1 VGDGDVRGFRP
12 VRTKTSQD
20 KAREIEFFDQHA
32 DGDEYN
38 VFAPETNHELVERFL
53 RFACFKPGDRVL
65 DLGCGSGVF
74 AAEVARR
81 GMAVVG
87 VDLSTRLLERGRRQ
101 APAVGFAAGDAERLP
116 FPDETFAGVLLSG
129 LVHHL
134 PDPSA
139 MAREVHRVLRPGG
152 RFMAFDPNRR
162 NPAMW
167 AYRDWSSPFYS
178 SIGVT
183 ENERPVLA
191 SQVRDVFASVGFRT
205 ATDYFSARYRYVAS
219 ERARWLLPA
228 YNMFETIALAPRP
241 LRPLRA
247 FVLSFGEKQV
257 R

>member
-1 VGDGDVRGFRP
+1 VWGLKP
-12 VRTKTSQD
+12 VRTKVTQD

-38 VFAPETNHELVERFL
+38 VFTLDTNRELVDRFI
-53 RFACFKPGDRVL
+53 RFARLRPGDRVL

-81 GMAVVG
+81 GMLVAG
-87 VDLSTRLLERGRRQ
+87 IDLSSRLLVRGHMQ
-101 APAVGFAAGDAERLP
+101 APSVGFAVGDAEQLP
-116 FPDETFAGVLLSG
+116 FADGTFDGVLLSG
-129 LVHHL
+129 IVHHL
-134 PDPSA
+134 PNPA
-139 MAREVHRVLRPGG
+139 PAAREVHRVLRVGG

-178 SIGVT
+178 NVGVT
-183 ENERPVLA
+183 ENERPVVA
-191 SQVRDVFASVGFRT
+191 GQVRDVFAAAGFRT

-228 YNMFETIALAPRP
+228 YNAFESVVLAPRP
-241 LRPLRA
+241 LRPLRG
-247 FVLSFGEKQV
+247 FVLSFGEK
-257 R
+257 RSS